1 MTALRKNS
9 DGRQMNPPR
18 LNEEQNYRRMV
29 KKKKRLLDIG
39 PHFQVSFHPVVPV
52 AQFASARLA
61 RVNGNC

>member
-29 KKKKRLLDIG
+29 KKKKETFGHRA
-39 PHFQVSFHPVVPV
+39 SFP
-52 AQFASARLA
+52 S
-61 RVNGNC
+61 